1 MLFNMSTV
9 YKVVNYGLP
18 IFSSIVA
25 LTSLIMLII
34 NRGEG
39 LDGKGDDAQKLKT
52 ATDGI
57 NSRDSTDMILYA
69 MLAIII
75 LCCAGIFGY
84 NWVIGCSKLDKVV
97 EQVSQ
102 TFSQQPASVQQPVV
116 PVGQA
121 FGSYKW

>member
-1 MLFNMSTV
+1 MSTV
-9 YKVVNYGLP
+9 YKIVNYGLP
-18 IFSSIVA
+18 IFSFVVA
-25 LTSLIMLII
+25 LTSLIMLIL

-39 LDGKGDDAQKLKT
+39 LDGKGDDTQKLKT
-52 ATDGI
+52 ARDGI

-84 NWVIGCSKLDKVV
+84 NWLIGCPKLDKVV
-97 EQVSQ
+97 EQV
-102 TFSQQPASVQQPVV
+102 TAAVVQPV
-116 PVGQA
+116 QA